1 MIRTAECITPKH
13 PDKICDRISDAIL
26 DECLRQDPNSRVA
39 VETMGGHGKVFV
51 TGEVTTNANLD
62 IPAIV
67 NRVYGKSID
76 VETNIVKQSNFISQG
91 VDTGGAGDQGIMVGY
106 ACDDNDEYI
115 PQELYLARD
124 LCQKIYE
131 YHPYDGKT
139 QITLED
145 GIVKTIVASFQST
158 PKEELE
164 RLINEWLDYHQFQ
177 EYDMEIHCNPA
188 GDWDMG
194 GFDAD
199 AGVTGRKLVVDNY
212 GPRVPIGGGAFS
224 GKDSSKVD
232 RSAAYMARRIAVDK
246 LESTPDAK
254 EVYVYL
260 AYAIGYDKP
269 VQATAIVDGK
279 THYMD
284 LLKFYDLSPNGIINH
299 LNLREPK
306 FEKTAEWGHMGT
318 GELWG

>member
-26 DECLRQDPNSRVA
+26 DACLEQDPNTRA
-39 VETMGGHGKVFV
+39 AIETMGGHGIITI
-51 TGEVTTNANLD
+51 TGELTTNAYVD
-62 IPAIV
+62 IPSV
-67 NRVYGKSID
+67 VKKVYGDEIG
-76 VETNIVKQSNFISQG
+76 VQTNIVKQSNFIAQG

-106 ACDDNDEYI
+106 ACNENDEYI
-115 PQELYLARD
+115 PHELYLARD
-124 LCQKIYE
+124 LCKSIYS
-131 YHPYDGKT
+131 YFPYDGKT
-139 QITLED
+139 QVTTDD
-145 GIVKTIVASFQST
+145 GKIKTIVASFQNST
-158 PKEELE
+158 KEKLKEVVD
-164 RLINEWLDYHQFQ
+164 EWLQYHT
-177 EYDMEIHCNPA
+177 DGVEIHINPA

-232 RSAAYMARRIAVDK
+232 RSAAYMARRIAVDFLK
-246 LESTPDAK
+246 QSKAK

-269 VQATAIVDGK
+269 VQATAIVDGIEI
-279 THYMD
+279 MVND
-284 LLKFYDLSPNGIINH
+284 IYDLSPNGIIKT
-299 LNLREPK
+299 LELQKPK

-318 GELWG
+318 GQSWG

>member
-26 DECLRQDPNSRVA
+26 DACLVQDPTSRVA

-51 TGEVTTNANLD
+51 TGEVTTNAQLD
-62 IPAIV
+62 IPKIV
-67 NRVYGKSID
+67 EDVYGTQID
-76 VETNIVKQSNFISQG
+76 VETNIVKQSNFIAQG

-106 ACDDNDEYI
+106 ACNENDEYI
-115 PQELYLARD
+115 PHELYLARD
-124 LCQKIYE
+124 LCKSIYS
-131 YHPYDGKT
+131 YFPYDGKT

-145 GIVKTIVASFQST
+145 GKIKTVVASFQNAS
-158 PKEELE
+158 KEQLE
-164 RLINEWLDYHQFQ
+164 QVVVEWLQYHTEDVDIF
-177 EYDMEIHCNPA
+177 CNPA
-188 GDWDMG
+188 GDWTMG

-232 RSAAYMARRIAVDK
+232 RSAAYMARRIAVDLLK
-246 LESTPDAK
+246 DHDAE

-269 VQATAIVDGK
+269 VQVSAIIDGK
-279 THYMD
+279 D
-284 LLKFYDLSPNGIINH
+284 VGVVGYDLSPNGIVKT
-299 LNLREPK
+299 LGLQEPK

-318 GELWG
+318 GEIWG

>member
-26 DECLRQDPNSRVA
+26 DACLEQDPNTRA
-39 VETMGGHGKVFV
+39 AIETMGGHGIITI
-51 TGEVTTNANLD
+51 TGELTTNAYVD
-62 IPAIV
+62 IPSV
-67 NRVYGKSID
+67 VKKVYGDEIG
-76 VETNIVKQSNFISQG
+76 VQTNIVKQSNFIAQG

-106 ACDDNDEYI
+106 ACNENDEYI
-115 PQELYLARD
+115 PHELYLARD
-124 LCQKIYE
+124 LCKSIYS
-131 YHPYDGKT
+131 YFPYDGKT
-139 QITLED
+139 QVTTED
-145 GIVKTIVASFQST
+145 GKIKTIVASFQNST
-158 PKEELE
+158 KEKLKEVVD
-164 RLINEWLDYHQFQ
+164 EWLQYHT
-177 EYDMEIHCNPA
+177 DGVEIHINPA

-232 RSAAYMARRIAVDK
+232 RSAAYMARRIAVDFLK
-246 LESTPDAK
+246 QSKAK

-269 VQATAIVDGK
+269 VQATAIVDGIEI
-279 THYMD
+279 MVND
-284 LLKFYDLSPNGIINH
+284 IYDLSPNGIIKT
-299 LNLREPK
+299 LELQKPK

-318 GELWG
+318 GQSWG

>member
-13 PDKICDRISDAIL
+13 PDKICDRVSDAIL
-26 DECLRQDPNSRVA
+26 DACLEQDPNTRA
-39 VETMGGHGKVFV
+39 AIETMGGHGIITI
-51 TGEVTTNANLD
+51 TGELTTNAYVD
-62 IPAIV
+62 SPSV
-67 NRVYGKSID
+67 VKRVYGKEIG
-76 VETNIVKQSNFISQG
+76 VQTNIVKQSNFIAQG

-106 ACDDNDEYI
+106 ACNENDEYI
-115 PQELYLARD
+115 PHELYLARD
-124 LCQKIYE
+124 LCKSIYS
-131 YHPYDGKT
+131 YFPYDGKT
-139 QITLED
+139 QVTTDD
-145 GIVKTIVASFQST
+145 GKIKTIVASFQNST
-158 PKEELE
+158 KEKLKEVVD
-164 RLINEWLDYHQFQ
+164 EWLQYHT
-177 EYDMEIHCNPA
+177 DDVEIHINPA

-232 RSAAYMARRIAVDK
+232 RSAAYMARRIAVDFLK
-246 LESTPDAK
+246 QSKAK

-269 VQATAIVDGK
+269 VQATAIVDGIEI
-279 THYMD
+279 MVND
-284 LLKFYDLSPNGIINH
+284 IYDLSPNGIIKT
-299 LNLREPK
+299 LELQKPK

-318 GELWG
+318 GQSWG